1 MKMEIQQLQYFQ
13 TLAKLEHMT
22 RAAEVLMISQPAL
35 SKSISNIEKDLG
47 VPLFNREGRSIY
59 LNRFGEQFLK
69 SVNIILDEY
78 DKIKSEFED
87 ITRPGYGVVSFGFIH
102 TLGMEIVPELMA
114 DVQKKYPNM
123 QVTLTQSTSSSLL
136 RKLEDGAIDLCLSQK
151 IESKQLE
158 IETIELW
165 QEELFVIVPT
175 THHLADRQEIRL
187 DEIKD
192 DPFISIKVGNSLRQV
207 VDSFFDQVGIEKNS
221 TFAGEEMHTV
231 AGFVGAGLGV
241 SLIPEIKGLDN
252 YKVKK
257 LRVSYPECKRSIGVS
272 FVKNRYLSPS
282 ATEFKKYIMDYFKE
296 RKENEGVSN

>member
-1 MKMEIQQLQYFQ
+1 MEIQQLQYFK

-78 DKIKSEFED
+78 DKVKNEFEN

-102 TLGMEIVPELMA
+102 TLGMEVVPELMA
-114 DVQKKYPNM
+114 ASQKKYPNM

-136 RKLEDGAIDLCLSQK
+136 RRLEAGEIDLCLSQK
-151 IESKQLE
+151 IESKTLE
-158 IETIELW
+158 IETLELW
-165 QEELFVIVPT
+165 QEELFVIVPS
-175 THHLADRQEIRL
+175 THPLAQKDIIKLE
-187 DEIKD
+187 EIKD
-192 DPFISIKVGNSLRQV
+192 EKFISIKSGNSLRQV
-207 VDSFFDQVGIEKNS
+207 VDEFFAQIGMVQNS
-221 TFAGEEMHTV
+221 SFAGEEMHTI

-241 SLIPEIKGLDN
+241 SLIPNIKGLDN
-252 YKVKK
+252 YNVKK
-257 LRVSYPECKRSIGVS
+257 LRVSYPECKRSVGVS
-272 FVKNRYLSPS
+272 WVKNRYLSPS
-282 ATEFKKYIMDYFKE
+282 ATEFKKYIISYFKE
-296 RKENEGVSN
+296 EE

>member
-1 MKMEIQQLQYFQ
+1 MEIQQLQYFK

-78 DKIKSEFED
+78 DKVKNEFED

-102 TLGMEIVPELMA
+102 TLGMEVVPELMA
-114 DVQKKYPNM
+114 ASQKKYPNM

-136 RKLEDGAIDLCLSQK
+136 RRLEAGEIDLCLSQK
-151 IESKQLE
+151 IESKTIE
-158 IETIELW
+158 IETLELW
-165 QEELFVIVPT
+165 QEELFVIVPS
-175 THHLADRQEIRL
+175 THPLAEKDIIKLE
-187 DEIKD
+187 EIKD
-192 DPFISIKVGNSLRQV
+192 EKFISIKSGNSLRQV
-207 VDSFFDQVGIEKNS
+207 VDEFFAQIGLVQNS
-221 TFAGEEMHTV
+221 SFAGEEMHTI

-241 SLIPEIKGLDN
+241 SLIPNIKGLDN
-252 YKVKK
+252 YNVKK
-257 LRVSYPECKRSIGVS
+257 LRVSYPECKRSVGVS
-272 FVKNRYLSPS
+272 WVKNRYLSPS
-282 ATEFKKYIMDYFKE
+282 ATEFKKYIISYF
-296 RKENEGVSN
+296 NEEE

>member
-1 MKMEIQQLQYFQ
+1 MEIQQLQYFQ
-13 TLAKLEHMT
+13 TLAKLQHMT

-69 SVNIILDEY
+69 SVDLILAEY
-78 DKIKSEFED
+78 EKVKSEFED

-114 DVQKKYPNM
+114 DVQVKYPNM

-136 RKLEDGAIDLCLSQK
+136 RRLEAGEIDICLSQK
-151 IESKQLE
+151 IESKTID

-165 QEELFVIVPT
+165 QEELFVIVPS
-175 THHLADRQEIRL
+175 THPLAEKEHIKL
-187 DEIKD
+187 EEIKD
-192 DPFISIKVGNSLRQV
+192 EKFISIKSGNSLRQV
-207 VDSFFDQVGIEKNS
+207 VDSFFQQVGIEQTS
-221 TFAGEEMHTV
+221 TFAGEEMHTI

-241 SLIPEIKGLDN
+241 SLIPNIKGLDQYN
-252 YKVKK
+252 VKK
-257 LRVSYPECKRSIGVS
+257 LRVSYPECKRSVGVS
-272 FVKNRYLSPS
+272 WAKNRYLSPS
-282 ATEFKKYIMDYFKE
+282 ATEFKKYLMDYFQKE
-296 RKENEGVSN
+296 I

>member
-69 SVNIILDEY
+69 SVNIILNEY
-78 DKIKSEFED
+78 EKVKSEFED

-102 TLGMEIVPELMA
+102 TLGMEVVPELMA

-175 THHLADRQEIRL
+175 THRLADREEIRL

-192 DPFISIKVGNSLRQV
+192 DPFISIKIGNSLRQV

-241 SLIPEIKGLDN
+241 SLVPEIKGLDN

-296 RKENEGVSN
+296 RNENEGVSN